1 MHTARGESDPR
12 YETLI
17 LTAEDDTTARV
28 IDRILQETRMHY
40 FMFSRALRM
49 GGMMGHGRGMGPGRG
64 RGGPACA
71 VGECIATRLAAS
83 AAYNFLEFERTPHK
97 QGRGIS
103 CGNAIE
109 CGQSQDSH
117 PRRGFMEFWIGLSI
131 GMHLGKVIDEYLEK

>member
-1 MHTARGESDPR
+1 
-12 YETLI
+12 
-17 LTAEDDTTARV
+17 
-28 IDRILQETRMHY
+28 MHY

-131 GMHLGKVIDEYLEK
+131 GMHLGKVIAEYLEKLVETFGLLDAASEEKAKAKIERRAEIGEIVEELVD